1 MKKTRTDLNEPAMS
15 LIADIREYFSQ
26 CVEEKQGSRIFY
38 RLLYDMYEMSRIE
51 RGLPMTETDQNLLR
65 YHGRRIFL
73 AAWTHSR
80 VSHFRNRRYFQD
92 VAVKEE
98 FVKHTAET
106 VAEQHVF
113 ESLDPTVYILELE
126 NGRAYVGR
134 SCDVERSVREHM
146 NGKGIAFLNAFK
158 PTGRLLPRLGNVSGR
173 GEAAIRDETIRYMR
187 LLGIARVRGWKYT
200 RLTMSNE
207 EFKEA
212 IGDVTTSV
220 FYD

>member
-1 MKKTRTDLNEPAMS
+1 MS

-26 CVEEKQGSRIFY
+26 CVEEKQGSRLFY

-146 NGKGIAFLNAFK
+146 NGNGIAFLSAFK